1 MNLKSHVFGALILV
15 SVLGIIIFN
24 ACKPDT
30 SLLADISAKLKF
42 SSDTLRFDTVFT
54 QIGSATRF
62 FKVVNTYNKPFR
74 INKISISNQTGIS
87 VKLNIDGISSK
98 VFTNIDVPAN
108 DSIYVFAE
116 VTINPNAPLS
126 TSPFV
131 ANEYINF
138 ETAGGTQ
145 KVVIE
150 AFGQNANYLPNRFSA
165 GGLALLSGGNPERV
179 IALDD
184 KKPYVIYGVLFV
196 DSCILQIPAGAHIY
210 VHGGLGG
217 KATGDFY
224 RDGIIYI
231 LPNARL
237 QVNGT
242 AMNPVVFEGDR
253 RESEF
258 ADTPDQWAG
267 IIIGAKSNDNSLSYT
282 TIKNSR
288 VGIRADSASTTTL
301 KNCRFYNTSGSAIL
315 ATHATLSAENCL
327 SYNTSDKNVEIHFG
341 GNYNFNY
348 CTFSS
353 VGSKN
358 TSLYADNYYC
368 YVQDAIGN
376 CSSAKGND
384 LNLNINNSIIY
395 GNKADELVIYN
406 GDQNK
411 TFKFNYALKNCLIRA
426 ADTVKSVPTDFFT
439 KCTNCIVYKN
449 DSKLFKNVGATDYS
463 LDSLSIAQYK
473 ALPNPNILKDI
484 IDKLRDTK
492 TPDIGC
498 FERYPR

>member
-1 MNLKSHVFGALILV
+1 MIYKSHVVCVLLCI
-15 SVLGIIIFN
+15 SVVLTLIFN

-30 SLLADISAKLKF
+30 STLSDPSAKLNF
-42 SSDTLRFDTVFT
+42 TTDTLRFDTVFT
-54 QIGSATRF
+54 QIGSATRY

-74 INKISISNQTGIS
+74 INNISVTSQTGVT
-87 VKLNIDGISSK
+87 VKLNVNGLSAQS
-98 VFTNIDVPAN
+98 FTNIDVPSK
-108 DSIYVFAE
+108 DSIYVFVE

-126 TSPFV
+126 VSPFV
-131 ANEYINF
+131 ADEYINF

-150 AFGQNANYLPNRFSA
+150 AWGQNANYLPSRFSS
-165 GGLALLSGGNPERV
+165 GGLSLLSGGSLERV

-231 LPNARL
+231 LPNAHL
-237 QVNGT
+237 EINGT
-242 AMNPVVFEGDR
+242 AANPVVFEGDR

-258 ADTPDQWAG
+258 SDAPDQWAG
-267 IIIGAKSNDNSLSYT
+267 IIIGAKSQNNVLNYM

-315 ATHATLSAENCL
+315 ATHSTLNAENCL
-327 SYNTSDKNVEIHFG
+327 SYNTYDKNLEIHFG
-341 GNYNFNY
+341 GNYTFNY

-358 TSLYADNYYC
+358 TSLYADNYNC
-368 YVQDAIGN
+368 YVQDALGN
-376 CSSAKGND
+376 CVSGKVFG

-395 GNKADELVIYN
+395 GNKLDELIIYN
-406 GDQNK
+406 ADQNK
-411 TFKFNYALKNCLIRA
+411 TTPFNYALKNCLIRA
-426 ADTVKSVPTDFFT
+426 VDTVKSVPSDFF
-439 KCTNCIVYKN
+439 KYCTNCIVYKN
-449 DSKLFKNVGATDYS
+449 DNKLFKNIGGSDYS
-463 LDSLSIAQYK
+463 LDSLSIAKYK
-473 ALPNPNILKDI
+473 AQPINTIPKDI
-484 IDKLRDTK
+484 IDKLRDAK
-492 TPDIGC
+492 MPDIGC
-498 FERYPR
+498 FESYPR